1 MVTLSA
7 SIGARFVPA
16 TFQLTVWAS
25 FAKYISPSA
34 GEVIL
39 NAPPVST
46 TLTFIVFCAT
56 PPPPTALSRTVKPK
70 FRSLG
75 TEDRVSHV
83 DRVLGFSSV
92 RLPES
97 TLDSLGIYL
106 SPLPLG
112 GSERKLAPLR
122 FFGPKLVSVTTP
134 SSICSHV

>member
-7 SIGARFVPA
+7 SIGSRSVPA
-16 TFQLTVWAS
+16 TDQLTVWVS

-39 NAPPVST
+39 NAPSKST
-46 TLTFIVFCAT
+46 TLTFILFCAT
-56 PPPPTALSRTVKPK
+56 PPPPIALSRAVKPK
-70 FRSLG
+70 FKSLG
-75 TEDRVSHV
+75 TEDRVSQV

-92 RLPES
+92 RLPEN

-106 SPLPLG
+106 SPVPLG
-112 GSERKLAPLR
+112 GRDRKLAPLR

-134 SSICSHV
+134 SSICSQV